1 MSAILKDLDS
11 GLRAA
16 CEYDLAEI
24 LAIEQAAYDF
34 PWTEGLL
41 RDCLTKDYYF
51 CLLVEQQEIIGYGI
65 MSCVMDEAH
74 ILNICIDPQWQ
85 GQGRGKRLLFHLLD
99 IARKYKAK
107 MAFLEV
113 RISNAIAQ
121 QLYESNGFDQY
132 GTRKDYYPMG
142 RIWEDAVLYAKTL

>member
-1 MSAILKDLDS
+1 MSAVLKESS
-11 GLRAA
+11 GFRSAT
-16 CEYDLAEI
+16 EYDLETIIEI
-24 LAIEQAAYDF
+24 EHLAYEFPWSDRLLCDCLKNGHFFCTMIEQEA
-34 PWTEGLL
+34 
-41 RDCLTKDYYF
+41 
-51 CLLVEQQEIIGYGI
+51 IIGYGI
-65 MSCVMDEAH
+65 MSCALDEAH

-85 GQGRGKRLLFHLLD
+85 GQGMGKRLLFHLLD
-99 IARKYKAK
+99 IARKHKAE